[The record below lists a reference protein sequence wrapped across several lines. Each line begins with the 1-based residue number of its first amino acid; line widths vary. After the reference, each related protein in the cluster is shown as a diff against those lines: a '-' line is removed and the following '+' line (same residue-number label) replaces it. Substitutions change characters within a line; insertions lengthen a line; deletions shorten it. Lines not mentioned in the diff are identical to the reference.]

1 MKLKVISILILR
13 TSSIPIVFLLNPGV
27 TARQILEQ
35 LRVEDDYVLYP
46 AEDPAR
52 LFDHKDELYDQVKD
66 GDRLNATVLAEA
78 TRAYQRSQLYRQP
91 QQYPIGDP
99 Q

>member
-1 MKLKVISILILR
+1 MKFISISVSGASSAPIIFLISPH
-13 TSSIPIVFLLNPGV
+13 TSVGQVLD
-27 TARQILEQ
+27 Q
-35 LRVEDDYVLYP
+35 LRVKDKDYVLFL
-46 AEDPAR
+46 ASDPAN
-52 LFDHKDELYDQVKD
+52 LFDHKDELFSKVEN
-66 GDRLNATVLAEA
+66 GDRLIAAVLAEA